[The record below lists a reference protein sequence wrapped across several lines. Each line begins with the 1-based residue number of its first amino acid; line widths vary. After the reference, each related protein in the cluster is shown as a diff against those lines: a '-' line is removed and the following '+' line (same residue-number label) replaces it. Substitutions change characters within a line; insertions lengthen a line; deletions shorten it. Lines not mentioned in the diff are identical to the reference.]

1 MTAQVIG
8 LDLSLSSTGL
18 ADQSGGLCTIVS
30 KPIPDA
36 SVRQRAARVD
46 SITARIVDLTLPV
59 LEHVDMALIEAPAY
73 SQQQQAG
80 HHLRAGLWWSVASAI
95 APYCDEIV
103 EVPPSTLKKLATGR
117 GNAGKDDMR
126 MSFFQRTGYD
136 NRDDNQIDAFWLRQ
150 TGLWLLEDPAA
161 IKLPKANLSALA
173 KVRREVVR

>member
-18 ADQSGGLCTIVS
+18 ADQTGGLCTIVS

-36 SVRQRAARVD
+36 SVRERAARVD

-126 MSFFQRTGYD
+126 MAYFQRSGFD
-136 NRDDNQIDAFWLRQ
+136 NKDDNQVDAFWLRQ
-150 TGLWLLEDPAA
+150 LGLWLLEDPAA